1 MNPRIRSVLFWLHLA
16 AGLLAGLVIFVMCV
30 TGTLL
35 MYERQVV
42 EWADRGFRA
51 DPPSPGAAPLPVE
64 ALLAKVRAAEPGP
77 TPPSGVTRQADPS
90 APALVSLG
98 RERSLYVDPY
108 TGKILGEASPRVR
121 AFFRAVTDWHRWL
134 GARDDSRE
142 PARKVTGI
150 SNLAFLFLVLSG
162 IFLWLPRRWNRPQ
175 LRIRTWFRRG
185 VSGKAR
191 DFNWHHAIGIWSWL
205 PLVLIVST
213 GVVMS
218 FPWANALL
226 FRLAGDEPPRQPG
239 PGGAGAPQGGE
250 RRGGERGERGN
261 REKGG
266 QAELQLDGL
275 DEIWAAAER
284 QAAER
289 MPGWQSLSLR
299 VPTSAEAP
307 VTFNVTAGDRGRPD
321 LRAQLTFDRATG
333 EAKWE
338 GFASQGPGR
347 RLRSWA
353 RFTHTGEAA
362 GFLGQTVAGL
372 VSAGAALLVWTGF
385 ALAWRRFFP
394 RRRHIGEETAEAEE
408 SADPEG
414 TLTEA

>member
-64 ALLAKVRAAEPGP
+64 TLLAKVRAAEPGP
-77 TPPSGVTRQADPS
+77 TPPSGVTRQADPA
-90 APALVSLG
+90 APVLVSLG

-108 TGKILGEASPRVR
+108 SGKILGEASPRIR

-134 GARDDSRE
+134 GAKDDSRE

-162 IFLWLPRRWNRPQ
+162 IFLWLPRKWTRRQ
-175 LRIRTWFRRG
+175 VRIRSWFRRG

-226 FRLAGDEPPRQPG
+226 FRLAGDEPPRQAGPSG
-239 PGGAGAPQGGE
+239 PGGGSGPQGGE

-261 REKGG
+261 RGERG
-266 QAELQLDGL
+266 QDELQLDGL
-275 DEIWAAAER
+275 DEMWAAAER

-299 VPTSAEAP
+299 IPTSAEAP

-321 LRAQLTFDRATG
+321 LRAQLTFDRSTG
-333 EAKWE
+333 EAK
-338 GFASQGPGR
+338 
-347 RLRSWA
+347 
-353 RFTHTGEAA
+353 
-362 GFLGQTVAGL
+362 
-372 VSAGAALLVWTGF
+372 
-385 ALAWRRFFP
+385 
-394 RRRHIGEETAEAEE
+394 
-408 SADPEG
+408 
-414 TLTEA
+414 